1 MSDYL
6 PGRNTADNLP
16 SFNTPQTWGGPGP
29 VDFDFHALAKQL
41 DCTRN
46 FNQVGIIYSNG
57 VSQWLV
63 RPSRR
68 IANPAQSTVT
78 HVIVT
83 KVSNTSPQAAAQATS
98 KVIQAP
104 SLTTEITSTA
114 MSCGAMVA
122 TVVLAMTS
130 TFFIP
135 FTAAATGYIAGVMIA
150 GSIATGAQCFIGAG
164 RLFLINQGNEDNVA
178 WLDSQGWYTATVT
191 ALDLIS
197 LAGAGAGLKK
207 TLDLYLIMKSSSSAK
222 AIEWL
227 KGLSRPER
235 KRITIEI
242 IRARNPGISNEGV
255 KALIKAGA
263 YPTRYPAEALQKS
276 LQYELMKAV
285 TDSSAFA
292 GSAFSGTLRNPQ
304 NVQKSGQYVFG
315 LIQSFSV

>member
-6 PGRNTADNLP
+6 PGRSAESLP
-16 SFNTPQTWGGPGP
+16 AFNRPQTWGGPGP

-41 DCTRN
+41 DCTRD
-46 FNQVGIIYSNG
+46 FNQAGIIYSNG
-57 VSQWLV
+57 VTQWLV

-78 HVIVT
+78 HVIIT
-83 KVSNTSPQAAAQATS
+83 KVSNISPPAAAQATART
-98 KVIQAP
+98 IQAP
-104 SLTTEITSTA
+104 SLATEITSTA
-114 MSCGAMVA
+114 MSCGAMVT
-122 TVVLAMTS
+122 TVVLAVTS
-130 TFFIP
+130 TLFIP

-150 GSIATGAQCFIGAG
+150 GTIATGVQCFIGAG
-164 RLFLINQGNEDNVA
+164 RLLLINTGHEDDVA
-178 WLDSQGWYTATVT
+178 WLDSQGWYTSTVT

-207 TLDLYLIMKSSSSAK
+207 TVDIYRMMKSSSSAK

-227 KGLSRPER
+227 KGLSRHER

-242 IRARNPGISNEGV
+242 IRARNPGISNDGI
-255 KALIKAGA
+255 KALMKAGA